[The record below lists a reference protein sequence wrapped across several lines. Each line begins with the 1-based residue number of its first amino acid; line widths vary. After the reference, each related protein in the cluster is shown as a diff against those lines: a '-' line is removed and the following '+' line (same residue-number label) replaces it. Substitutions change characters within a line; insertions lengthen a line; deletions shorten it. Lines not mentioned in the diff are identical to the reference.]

1 MKKQN
6 GFTILEVSIATAI
19 LLVITG
25 TILGAIT
32 YAYRATAMADNTM
45 IASSA
50 NARAVAAMREDLIQT
65 SRNFAGN
72 YAPFI
77 DTDSTELRFRRID
90 SFSAS
95 TGRASYESFYT
106 CYFLDT
112 SKSILYRRYRDLS
125 GTLLTTPLS
134 LALAPHVTVFTPAID
149 TDAKTVTITL
159 TTSRGE
165 SARGE
170 DASTTRTVIIKPFN
184 ID

>member
-1 MKKQN
+1 MKRQN
-6 GFTILEVSIATAI
+6 GFTILEVAISTAI
-19 LLVITG
+19 LLIIAG

-45 IASSA
+45 IASSR
-50 NARAVAAMREDLIQT
+50 NAQAVAAMREDLIQT

-95 TGRASYESFYT
+95 TGRASYENFYT

-112 SKSILYRRYRDLS
+112 TKNILYRRHRDLS
-125 GTLLTTPLS
+125 GNLLTTPPTEP
-134 LALAPHVTVFTPAID
+134 LAAHVTVFTPVID
-149 TDAKTVTITL
+149 TDAKNVTVTL
-159 TTSRGE
+159 TTSKGE